1 LRDARLRDARLA
13 DEDFVYHQRNLYGNT
28 DSDAEEFWTD
38 IDDLDHN
45 DLKRSSSGNIEESI
59 INEPDWVSSIL
70 DSIYGDPQ
78 LNRGK

>member
-1 LRDARLRDARLA
+1 M
-13 DEDFVYHQRNLYGNT
+13 YGNT

-59 INEPDWVSSIL
+59 INEPDGVPSIL

-78 LNRGK
+78 LNRDK